1 VKVFLSIWFDE
12 HKYYKTQLRCLD
24 FNNEMK
30 DKRDILCNS
39 GVKNMTTSEIFE
51 SIYIC
56 PILLIDCLWLV
67 SGCSP
72 KGNKL
77 ILITV
82 INVNAVYKYTMMY

>member
-1 VKVFLSIWFDE
+1 
-12 HKYYKTQLRCLD
+12 
-24 FNNEMK
+24 
-30 DKRDILCNS
+30 
-39 GVKNMTTSEIFE
+39 MTTSEIFE